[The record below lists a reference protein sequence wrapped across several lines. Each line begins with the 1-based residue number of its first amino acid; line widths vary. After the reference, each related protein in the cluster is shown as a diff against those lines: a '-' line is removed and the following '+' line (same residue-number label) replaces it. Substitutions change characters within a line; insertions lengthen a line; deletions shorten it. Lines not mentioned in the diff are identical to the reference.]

1 MYTCTSR
8 SNGVSALLNPAA
20 SRVVEIYAKNKS
32 RSVGEWMKS
41 TAKTGCAVGCLLH
54 CTFFMSCVLL
64 QNTHTQNCNPLAPA
78 TRRNSGSRWR
88 IEDRLS
94 VLPSLITPDVDIRC
108 QPTMIMA
115 QGGPTHSKKFTVKYQ
130 AVQELE
136 WKRTPLVKFKKQ
148 DWKWT
153 DTTDSIILPYI
164 YC

>member
-1 MYTCTSR
+1 MAAEINWYGTKLRHCRRMYTSTSR
-8 SNGVSALLNPAA
+8 SNGVSALLNTAA

-94 VLPSLITPDVDIRC
+94 VLPSLITPDVLTFGASQLWSWPKGGLLIQKSSRSNIRRC
-108 QPTMIMA
+108 R
-115 QGGPTHSKKFTVKYQ
+115 S
-130 AVQELE
+130 
-136 WKRTPLVKFKKQ
+136 
-148 DWKWT
+148 
-153 DTTDSIILPYI
+153 
-164 YC
+164 